1 MPAFVP
7 LEIAQR
13 RGNDQPVS
21 IARVLS
27 LWLACVFA
35 MACGAPARSPSTPDR
50 WWDDVKQ
57 LASDDLQGRQTGS
70 EGYRKA
76 VQYVVDEFREVGAE
90 PAGTDGFL
98 QPVQF
103 EALKLVEER
112 SKVEIARDTGTIP
125 LEFGVQTIV
134 LPVGSSGE
142 PFEAEMVFAGYG
154 LTIPGYGYDDFAGLD
169 VRGKVV
175 VTLQGA
181 PSAVPGTVAAHF
193 SSFDERVA
201 NFRRLGAAGNLL
213 IFNPRLEEV
222 PWARMSATRSQFTNV
237 MDLAERDLGVFANAG
252 RIAGIVNPEHAA
264 VVLGVDPDRF
274 AEILQLD
281 RDKKPL
287 PKFAIAGRLRAT
299 ISFDRSATT
308 SENVV
313 ARIQGSDPTLRSEHV
328 LLSAHL
334 DHVGVADAVNGDSI
348 YNGAMD
354 NASGVATLLEVARRL
369 KDTGQTTRRSILLLP
384 CTAEEMGLLGSKYF
398 AERPTVPIASIVANI
413 NLDMFLPIVPL
424 RIVRGYGI
432 GESDLAAHLQSAA
445 SAMGIAVQD
454 DPQPERN
461 IFIRSDQY
469 SFIKRGVPA
478 LFLGVGSTPGS
489 EDDKTMTTWFQS
501 RYHAPS
507 DDLAQPVDL
516 AAAAGFNDLMT
527 RLTVAIANADQK
539 PQWNRDSFFRT
550 FAAR

>member
-1 MPAFVP
+1 MRLITWCLASLV
-7 LEIAQR
+7 IA
-13 RGNDQPVS
+13 
-21 IARVLS
+21 
-27 LWLACVFA
+27 
-35 MACGAPARSPSTPDR
+35 ACGSPSSAPPAGDR

-57 LASDDLQGRQTGS
+57 LASDDMQGRQTGS

-103 EALKLVEER
+103 EALSLIEEQ
-112 SKVEIARDTGTIP
+112 SKVEIARGNATVP
-125 LEFGVQTIV
+125 MAFGVQTIV
-134 LPVGSSGE
+134 LPAGSSGE
-142 PFEAEMVFAGYG
+142 PLEAELVFAGYG
-154 LTIPGYGYDDFAGLD
+154 LTIPEFGHDDFAGLD
-169 VRGKVV
+169 VQGKVV

-181 PSAVPGTVAAHF
+181 PSAVPGTVAAHY

-201 NFRRLGAAGNLL
+201 NFKRLGAVGSLL
-213 IFNPRLEEV
+213 ILNPRLEEI
-222 PWARMSATRSQFTNV
+222 PWARLAATRSQSSNV
-237 MDLAERDLGVFANAG
+237 MDLADRALAVFANAG

-264 VVLGVDPDRF
+264 GVLGVDEARF

-287 PKFAIAGRLRAT
+287 PKFPISGRLRAT
-299 ISFDRSATT
+299 ISFDRSTT
-308 SENVV
+308 SSENVV
-313 ARIQGSDPTLRSEHV
+313 ARIQGNDPALRSEYV

-334 DHVGVADAVNGDSI
+334 DHVGVREPVNGDSI

-384 CTAEEMGLLGSKYF
+384 CTGEEEGLLGSKYF
-398 AERPTVPIASIVANI
+398 GLRPTVPIASIIANI
-413 NLDMFLPIVPL
+413 NLDMFLPLVPL

-432 GESDLAAHLQSAA
+432 GESDLATHLQTAA
-445 SAMGIAVQD
+445 DAMGITVQD
-454 DPQPERN
+454 DPEPERN

-478 LFLGVGSTPGS
+478 LFLGVGWTPGS
-489 EDDKTMTTWFQS
+489 DDDKTMGTWFQN

-507 DDLAQPVDL
+507 DDLTQPVDF

-527 RLTVAIANADQK
+527 RLTVAVANADRK
-539 PQWNRDSFFRT
+539 PQWNKDSFFRT

>member
-1 MPAFVP
+1 MLV
-7 LEIAQR
+7 
-13 RGNDQPVS
+13 
-21 IARVLS
+21 IARKLVHDRAVRLTT
-27 LWLACVFA
+27 LLLASILA
-35 MACGAPARSPSTPDR
+35 LGCGSSTPAPPASAR

-57 LASDDLQGRQTGS
+57 LASDDLEGRQTGS
-70 EGYRKA
+70 AGYRKA
-76 VQYVVDEFREVGAE
+76 VQYVVDEFREVGAQ

-103 EALKLVEER
+103 DTLKLVEDR
-112 SKVEIARDTGTIP
+112 SKVEIGRGATTIP
-125 LEFGVQTIV
+125 IEFGVKAIV

-154 LTIPGYGYDDFAGLD
+154 LTIPEYGHDDLAGLD

-181 PSAVPGTVAAHF
+181 PSSVPATVAAHY
-193 SSFDERVA
+193 SSFEVRVA
-201 NFRRLGAAGNLL
+201 NFKRLGAAGSLVIL
-213 IFNPRLEEV
+213 NPRLAEV
-222 PWARMSATRSQFTNV
+222 PWARMAATRSQYTNV
-237 MDLAERDLGVFANAG
+237 MDLADRELAMFANGG
-252 RIAGIVNPEHAA
+252 RIAGMVNPEHGAA
-264 VVLGVDPDRF
+264 VLGVDADRF
-274 AEILQLD
+274 AGILEAD
-281 RDKKPL
+281 REKKPL
-287 PKFAIAGRLRAT
+287 PTFAIAGRLRAT
-299 ISFDRSATT
+299 ISFERSQTT

-313 ARIQGSDPTLRSEHV
+313 ARIDGTDPELRSEYV

-334 DHVGVADAVNGDSI
+334 DHMGVREPVNGDSI

-369 KDTGQTTRRSILLLP
+369 KEASQTTRRSILLLP
-384 CTAEEMGLLGSKYF
+384 CTGEEEGLLGSKYF

-432 GESDLAAHLQSAA
+432 GESDLAAHLQAA
-445 SAMGIAVQD
+445 AGAMGIAVQD

-489 EDDKTMTTWFQS
+489 DDDKTMEQWFQN

-507 DDLAQPVDL
+507 DDAAQPVDVG
-516 AAAAGFNDLMT
+516 AAASFNELMT
-527 RLTVAIANADQK
+527 RVTMAIASADGK
-539 PQWNRDSFFRT
+539 PRWNDDSFFRT
-550 FAAR
+550 FAARGK

>member
-1 MPAFVP
+1 MTWSFAS
-7 LEIAQR
+7 A
-13 RGNDQPVS
+13 
-21 IARVLS
+21 
-27 LWLACVFA
+27 LAV
-35 MACGAPARSPSTPDR
+35 ACGSPPSQPAAGDR

-57 LASDDLQGRQTGS
+57 LASDDLEGRQTGS

-90 PAGTDGFL
+90 PAGTDGFR

-103 EALKLVEER
+103 EARNLVEER
-112 SKVEIARDTGTIP
+112 SKVEIARGAGMIP
-125 LEFGVQTIV
+125 MEFGVQTIV

-142 PFEAEMVFAGYG
+142 PLEAELVFVGYG
-154 LTIPGYGYDDFAGLD
+154 LSIPEYGHDDFAGLD
-169 VRGKVV
+169 VRGKIV

-181 PSAVPGTVAAHF
+181 PSAVPGTVAAHY
-193 SSFDERVA
+193 SSFDVRVA
-201 NFRRLGAAGNLL
+201 NLKRQGAVGSLL
-213 IFNPRLEEV
+213 ILNPRLEEI
-222 PWARMSATRSQFTNV
+222 PWARLAATRSQSSNV
-237 MDLAERDLGVFANAG
+237 MDLADRDLAVFANAG
-252 RIAGIVNPEHAA
+252 QIAGMVNPEHAA
-264 VVLGVDPDRF
+264 VVLGVDQARF
-274 AEILQLD
+274 DEILQLD
-281 RDKKPL
+281 REKKPL
-287 PKFAIAGRLRAT
+287 PTFPIAGRLRAT
-299 ISFDRSATT
+299 ITFDRSTTT

-313 ARIQGSDPTLRSEHV
+313 ARIQGSDAALRSEYV

-334 DHVGVADAVNGDSI
+334 DHVGVREAVNGDSI

-384 CTAEEMGLLGSKYF
+384 CTGEEEGLLGSKYF
-398 AERPTVPIASIVANI
+398 AARPTVPIGSIVANI
-413 NLDMFLPIVPL
+413 NLDMFLPLVPL
-424 RIVRGYGI
+424 KIVRGYGI
-432 GESDLAAHLQSAA
+432 GESDLAAHLQTAA
-445 SAMGIAVQD
+445 KAMGIAVQD

-489 EDDKTMTTWFQS
+489 DDDKTMGVWFQN

-507 DDLAQPVDL
+507 DDLAQPVDF

-539 PQWNRDSFFRT
+539 PRWNDDSFFRT
-550 FAAR
+550 FAAPN